1 MNSITSRFSSLK
13 NISHEA
19 FIGFT
24 EKTVTFPNSGLQTEY
39 LKNVQPCAAAPTK
52 PRQVQNVR
60 EQIRNFLGN

>member
-1 MNSITSRFSSLK
+1 MNSITSIFFSLK

-39 LKNVQPCAAAPTK
+39 LKNILSHSRATTATDKESVMDVQIKLLFC
-52 PRQVQNVR
+52 
-60 EQIRNFLGN
+60 

>member
-52 PRQVQNVR
+52 AK
-60 EQIRNFLGN
+60 

>member
-13 NISHEA
+13 NIGHEA

-52 PRQVQNVR
+52 PR
-60 EQIRNFLGN
+60 

>member
-1 MNSITSRFSSLK
+1 MNSITSIFFSLK
-13 NISHEA
+13 SISHEA

-52 PRQVQNVR
+52 P
-60 EQIRNFLGN
+60 IWYKM